1 MNHDPLISSLQQ
13 DLLINILAHSEDI
26 GKCATHITTQLRE
39 IIGSRFVAL
48 FETVPE
54 GGYRLIGACPERRQD
69 MFVQPDLALLVDLA
83 GKLEKPA
90 LIQPGQGD
98 IGSLLAKLSMKES
111 FVIPLR
117 VGPEGFGFL
126 LLLDIMDERG
136 IGGILSTLAELS
148 GLLSLILKNSFLF
161 RNLETLVQRRTAA
174 LLESESR
181 SRTILQVAL
190 DGFTIVDGE
199 GQILDVN
206 DAYCRMTG
214 FKRNELLQMTL
225 QQIEA
230 SQTEEEIKARIGSI
244 LAGATERFETR
255 HLRKDGGF
263 AIIDVSAQK
272 LPGNDDQIFAFIRDV
287 TEQKKA
293 EAEREKL
300 KEQLIQ
306 AQKME
311 SVGRLAG
318 GVAHD
323 FNNMLGVILG
333 HAELAMEQVEPG
345 HPLEADLTEI
355 RKAAQRSA
363 DLTRQLLAFA
373 RKQTISPRALILND
387 AVNGTL
393 KMIRRLIGE
402 GVELSWR
409 PADELWHVRMDPS
422 QVDQIL
428 ANLCINARDAVHGA
442 GRVLIE
448 TGNCSFDEAYCNA
461 HPEYSPGDYVLL
473 AVSDNGKGI
482 DRETLDHIF
491 EPFFTTKP
499 QGKGTGLGLA
509 TVYGIVKQNRGF
521 IVVNSQAGQGATF
534 RILLPRYEGQDESGH
549 PPNARTLADQGH
561 ETVLLVED
569 EPAILKMVETMLKK
583 MGYNVLTAASP
594 SEAIRLSREYG
605 KEIHVLMTDVIM
617 PEMSGREL
625 ADRLMSENPK
635 LKRLFMS
642 GYTANLIAKH
652 GVMDDGT
659 QFLQKPFLKKDL
671 AEKLRKVL
679 YPTTGPASPAPPPG
693 WEEG

>member
-1 MNHDPLISSLQQ
+1 MNRDPLISSLQQ
-13 DLLINILAHSEDI
+13 DLLLNILAHSEDI
-26 GKCATHITTQLRE
+26 GKCAAHITTQVRE

-48 FETVPE
+48 YETVPE
-54 GGYRLIGACPERRQD
+54 GGHRLVGACPERRKDTFAQS
-69 MFVQPDLALLVDLA
+69 DLTRLVDLA
-83 GKLEKPA
+83 GKLAEPA
-90 LIQPGQGD
+90 LIRPGQGD
-98 IGSLLAKLSMKES
+98 MGNLLEKLVMRAS

-117 VGPEGFGFL
+117 VGSEGFGFL

-136 IGGILSTLAELS
+136 TGEILSTLAGLS

-161 RNLETLVQRRTAA
+161 RNLETLVQQRTAA

-190 DGFTIVDGE
+190 DGFIIVDAE

-214 FKRNELLQMTL
+214 FSRNDLMRMTIH
-225 QQIEA
+225 QIETTLPA
-230 SQTEEEIKARIGSI
+230 EKIRSMIQTI
-244 LAGATERFETR
+244 LAGSMERFET
-255 HLRKDGGF
+255 HLRRKDGCL
-263 AIIDVSAQK
+263 ITIDASAQK
-272 LPGNDDQIFAFIRDV
+272 LPGSDDQIFTFVRDV
-287 TEQKKA
+287 TDQKKA
-293 EAEREKL
+293 ESEREKL

-333 HAELAMEQVEPG
+333 HAELAMEQVEPH

-373 RKQTISPRALILND
+373 RKQTITPRALALND

-393 KMIRRLIGE
+393 KMIQRLIGE
-402 GVELSWR
+402 GVELTWH
-409 PADELWHVRMDPS
+409 PADDPWHVRMDPS

-428 ANLCINARDAVHGA
+428 TNLCINARDAVQGA
-442 GRVLIE
+442 GQILIE
-448 TGNCSFDEAYCNA
+448 TKNCSFDEAYCHS
-461 HPEYSPGDYVLL
+461 HPDHSPGDYVLL
-473 AVSDNGKGI
+473 SVSDNGNGM
-482 DRETLDHIF
+482 DRETIDHIF
-491 EPFFTTKP
+491 EPFFTTKS

-521 IVVNSQAGQGATF
+521 IVVHSEPGLGTSF
-534 RILLPRYEGQDESGH
+534 HIHLPRHEGPETTVFKPDPEKV
-549 PPNARTLADQGH
+549 PDPTH

-569 EPAILKMVETMLKK
+569 EPAILKMVESMLKK
-583 MGYNVLTAASP
+583 MGYTVLAAASP
-594 SEAIRLSREYG
+594 AEAIRLSREYG
-605 KEIHVLMTDVIM
+605 QEIHVLMTDVIM

-625 ADRLMSENPK
+625 ADRLMEEKPG

-642 GYTANLIAKH
+642 GYTANLIARH
-652 GVMDDGT
+652 GVMDDGI

-671 AEKLRKVL
+671 SEKLRKVL
-679 YPTTGPASPAPPPG
+679 GK
-693 WEEG
+693 EG

>member
-69 MFVQPDLALLVDLA
+69 MFAQPDLALLVDLA

-230 SQTEEEIKARIGSI
+230 SQTEEEIKTRIGSI
-244 LAGATERFETR
+244 LAGATERFETLHR
-255 HLRKDGGF
+255 RKDGDF
-263 AIIDVSAQK
+263 VTIDVSAQK
-272 LPGNDDQIFAFIRDV
+272 LPGSDDQIFAFIRDV

-293 EAEREKL
+293 EAESEKL

-373 RKQTISPRALILND
+373 RKQTISPRVLILND

-409 PADELWHVRMDPS
+409 PADDLWHVRMDPS

-679 YPTTGPASPAPPPG
+679 HPTTGPASPVPPPG

>member
-1 MNHDPLISSLQQ
+1 MNRDPLISSLQQ
-13 DLLINILAHSEDI
+13 DLLLNILAHSEDI
-26 GKCATHITTQLRE
+26 GKCAAHITTQVRE

-48 FETVPE
+48 YETVPE
-54 GGYRLIGACPERRQD
+54 GGHRLVGACPERRKDTFAQS
-69 MFVQPDLALLVDLA
+69 DLTRLVDLA
-83 GKLEKPA
+83 GKLAEPA
-90 LIQPGQGD
+90 LIRPGQGD
-98 IGSLLAKLSMKES
+98 MGNLLEKLVMRAS

-117 VGPEGFGFL
+117 VGSEGFGFL

-136 IGGILSTLAELS
+136 TGEILSTLAGLS

-161 RNLETLVQRRTAA
+161 RNLETLVQQRTAA

-190 DGFTIVDGE
+190 DGFIIVDAE

-214 FKRNELLQMTL
+214 FSRNDLMRMTIH
-225 QQIEA
+225 QIETTLPA
-230 SQTEEEIKARIGSI
+230 EKIRSMIQTI
-244 LAGATERFETR
+244 LAGSMERFET
-255 HLRKDGGF
+255 HLRRKDGCL
-263 AIIDVSAQK
+263 ITIDASAQK
-272 LPGNDDQIFAFIRDV
+272 LPGSDDQIFTFVRDV
-287 TEQKKA
+287 TDQKKA
-293 EAEREKL
+293 ESEREKL

-306 AQKME
+306 AQKMD

-333 HAELAMEQVEPG
+333 HAELAMEQVEPH

-373 RKQTISPRALILND
+373 RKQTITPRALALND

-393 KMIRRLIGE
+393 KMIQRLIGE
-402 GVELSWR
+402 GVELTWH
-409 PADELWHVRMDPS
+409 PADDPWHVRMDPS

-428 ANLCINARDAVHGA
+428 TNLCINARDAVQGA
-442 GRVLIE
+442 GQILIE
-448 TGNCSFDEAYCNA
+448 TKNCSFDEAYCHS
-461 HPEYSPGDYVLL
+461 HPDHSPGDYVLL
-473 AVSDNGKGI
+473 SVSDNGNGM
-482 DRETLDHIF
+482 DRETIDHIF
-491 EPFFTTKP
+491 EPFFTTKS

-521 IVVNSQAGQGATF
+521 IVVHSEPGLGTSF
-534 RILLPRYEGQDESGH
+534 HIHLPRHEGPETTVFKPDPEKV
-549 PPNARTLADQGH
+549 PDPTH

-569 EPAILKMVETMLKK
+569 EPAILKMVESMLKK
-583 MGYNVLTAASP
+583 MGYTVLAAASP
-594 SEAIRLSREYG
+594 AEAIRLSREYG
-605 KEIHVLMTDVIM
+605 QEIHVLMTDVIM

-625 ADRLMSENPK
+625 ADRLMEEKPG

-642 GYTANLIAKH
+642 GYTANLIARH
-652 GVMDDGT
+652 GVIDDGI

-671 AEKLRKVL
+671 SEKLRKVL
-679 YPTTGPASPAPPPG
+679 GK
-693 WEEG
+693 EG

>member
-1 MNHDPLISSLQQ
+1 MNRDPLISSLQQ
-13 DLLINILAHSEDI
+13 DLLLNILAHSEDI
-26 GKCATHITTQLRE
+26 GKCAAHITTQVRE

-48 FETVPE
+48 YETVPE
-54 GGYRLIGACPERRQD
+54 GGHRLVGACPERRKDTFAQS
-69 MFVQPDLALLVDLA
+69 DLTRLVDLA
-83 GKLEKPA
+83 GKLAEPA
-90 LIQPGQGD
+90 LIRPGQGD
-98 IGSLLAKLSMKES
+98 MGNLLEKLVMRAS

-117 VGPEGFGFL
+117 VGSEGFGFL

-136 IGGILSTLAELS
+136 TGEILSTLAGLS

-161 RNLETLVQRRTAA
+161 RNLETLVQQRTAA

-190 DGFTIVDGE
+190 DGFIIVDAE

-214 FKRNELLQMTL
+214 FSRNDLMRMTIH
-225 QQIEA
+225 QIETTLPA
-230 SQTEEEIKARIGSI
+230 EKIRSMIQTI
-244 LAGATERFETR
+244 LAGSMERFET
-255 HLRKDGGF
+255 HLRRKDGCL
-263 AIIDVSAQK
+263 ITIDASAQK
-272 LPGNDDQIFAFIRDV
+272 LPGSDDQIFTFVRDV
-287 TEQKKA
+287 TDQKKA
-293 EAEREKL
+293 ESEREKL

-333 HAELAMEQVEPG
+333 HAELAMEQVEPH

-373 RKQTISPRALILND
+373 RKQTITPRALALND

-393 KMIRRLIGE
+393 KMIQRLIGE
-402 GVELSWR
+402 GVELTWH
-409 PADELWHVRMDPS
+409 PADDPWHVRMDPS

-428 ANLCINARDAVHGA
+428 TNLCINARDAVQGA
-442 GRVLIE
+442 GQILIE
-448 TGNCSFDEAYCNA
+448 TKNCSFDEAYCHS
-461 HPEYSPGDYVLL
+461 HPDHSPGDYVLL
-473 AVSDNGKGI
+473 SVSDNGNGM
-482 DRETLDHIF
+482 DRETIDHIF
-491 EPFFTTKP
+491 EPFFTTKS

-521 IVVNSQAGQGATF
+521 IVVHSEPGLGTSF
-534 RILLPRYEGQDESGH
+534 HIHLPRHEGPETTVFKPDPEKV
-549 PPNARTLADQGH
+549 PDPTH

-569 EPAILKMVETMLKK
+569 EPAILKMVDSMLKK
-583 MGYNVLTAASP
+583 MGYTVLAAASP
-594 SEAIRLSREYG
+594 AEAIRLSREYG
-605 KEIHVLMTDVIM
+605 QEIHVLMTDVIM

-625 ADRLMSENPK
+625 ADRLMEEKPG

-642 GYTANLIAKH
+642 GYTANLIARH
-652 GVMDDGT
+652 GVMDDGI

-671 AEKLRKVL
+671 SEKLRKVL
-679 YPTTGPASPAPPPG
+679 GK
-693 WEEG
+693 EG